1 MGQVTEVDLSE
12 YAVTHYKAM
21 TEESDRFNHNRIMA
35 KVQECMGDAELEG
48 DNQDLICQLLIE
60 DKVLQP
66 LMDIVANVQSNP
78 DMSFSEA
85 KYAVVSARKFVTA
98 LENRLY
104 EHFKD

>member
-1 MGQVTEVDLSE
+1 MGQVTEVDLDS
-12 YAVTHYKAM
+12 YGVAHYKCVAK
-21 TEESDRFNHNRIMA
+21 EAEQFNHNRIMA

-48 DNQDLICQLLIE
+48 DNQDLICQLLVE

-98 LENRLY
+98 LGNRLY

>member
-1 MGQVTEVDLSE
+1 MGQVTEVYLKE
-12 YAVTHYKAM
+12 FTVNHYKGVAK
-21 TEESDRFNHNRIMA
+21 EAEQFNHGRIMA

-48 DNQDLICQLLIE
+48 ENQNLICQMLVE

-78 DMSFSEA
+78 DMSFSDA
-85 KYAVVSARKFVTA
+85 KYAVEATRKFVA
-98 LENRLY
+98 GLEERLY

>member
-21 TEESDRFNHNRIMA
+21 AEESDRFNHNRIMA

>member
-21 TEESDRFNHNRIMA
+21 AEESDRFNHNRIMA

-48 DNQDLICQLLIE
+48 DNQDLICQMIVE

-78 DMSFSEA
+78 DMSFNDA
-85 KYAVVSARKFVTA
+85 KYAVEATRKFVA
-98 LENRLY
+98 GLEELLY

>member
-1 MGQVTEVDLSE
+1 MGQVTEVDLNE
-12 YAVTHYKAM
+12 YAVTHYKGVAK
-21 TEESDRFNHNRIMA
+21 EAEQFNHNRIMA

-48 DNQDLICQLLIE
+48 DNQDLICQLLVE

-78 DMSFSEA
+78 DMSFNDA
-85 KYAVVSARKFVTA
+85 KYAVEATRKFVTA